1 MYPSS
6 TNLQIFIMNKGILFI
21 SLLALSGVNRLSAQ
35 NYPSTDASGAKVYYK
50 IASAYPEYSKMC
62 IEDNSLRAS
71 GTGYSFLVSEMSE
84 NTKQEWE
91 LVAAANDESGT
102 YYFRN
107 RGSRRYISS
116 AGSWR
121 ENYYTPVAAAVRTT
135 IKPFTIQ
142 ELDNSQIAIKYND
155 GTDDRY
161 LFAADS
167 ADVQPGFN
175 IYALEN
181 SVWAWKVCDASGVP
195 VSVAKI
201 LKESNVKIEVVNRVI
216 KVEGVDAYSLYN
228 DEGVRLNNGSV
239 LEPGVYFVSAK
250 GVSRKVLVK

>member
-1 MYPSS
+1 
-6 TNLQIFIMNKGILFI
+6 MNKGILLI
-21 SLLALSGVNRLSAQ
+21 SLLALCGVNRLSAQ

-50 IASAYPEYSKMC
+50 IASAYPEYSQMC

-71 GTGYSFLVSEMSE
+71 TTGYSFLVSEMSD

-91 LVAAANDESGT
+91 LVAAANDDSGT

-107 RGSRRYISS
+107 RSSRRYISS
-116 AGSWR
+116 AGAWKD
-121 ENYYTPVAAAVRTT
+121 NYYTPNAATIRTT

-142 ELDNSQIAIKYND
+142 ELNDSQIAIKYND
-155 GTDDRY
+155 GNDDRF

-167 ADVQPGFN
+167 AGVQPGFN
-175 IYALEN
+175 IYSLEN

-201 LKESNVKIEVVNRVI
+201 LKEGNVKISVENRVI
-216 KVEGVDAYSLYN
+216 KVEGVDVYSLYN

-239 LEPGVYFVSAK
+239 LEPGIYFVSAK
-250 GVSRKVLVK
+250 GVSYKVLVK